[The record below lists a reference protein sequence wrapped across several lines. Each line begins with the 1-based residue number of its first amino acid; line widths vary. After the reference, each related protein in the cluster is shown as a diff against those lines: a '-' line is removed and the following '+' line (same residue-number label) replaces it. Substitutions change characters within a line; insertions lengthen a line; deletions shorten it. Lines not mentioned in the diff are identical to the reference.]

1 MQLEIYKPTSGHPL
15 PPVEWN
21 FSEIKQWLS
30 DGLDQYKGR
39 VYDENQIT
47 QAKKDAAALR
57 KLKEAIDGRRKEVK
71 AFYSAPYDAFC
82 AQAKEL
88 TSMIDVQVE
97 EISAQVKAYESA
109 RKEEKQEKIK
119 ELYGTLIGNLAALVP
134 YERLHNPKWLNVT
147 TTMATITD
155 ELGRKIDKIMAGLAS
170 IDTLGLEADIAQQVK
185 GVFLKDF
192 DLAAA
197 LSEKDRIIRRREELE
212 RFKAEQDRRRVVD
225 AGTPGAFDGLRPGD
239 VVRFGGPG
247 CVEAAT
253 DTRTPACSENA
264 HAGRHSGNTGA
275 EKMHTITFRIC
286 VTSAQLQGLGDYMK
300 ANGIRPE
307 RV

>member
-1 MQLEIYKPTSGHPL
+1 MEIQIYEPTNGQPL
-15 PPVEWN
+15 PAVKWN
-21 FSEIKQWLS
+21 YPEVKAWLE
-30 DGLDQYKGR
+30 DGLAAYKGR
-39 VYDENQIT
+39 VYTEETIG
-47 QAKKDAAALR
+47 QAKKDRANLN
-57 KLKEAIDGRRKEVK
+57 KLADAIAVKRREMK
-71 AFYSAPYDAFC
+71 AMYLQPYENFEE
-82 AQAKEL
+82 QAKEL
-88 TSMIDVQVE
+88 EGMVKEQSAEID
-97 EISAQVKAYESA
+97 AQVKAYESA

-155 ELGRKIDKIMAGLAS
+155 ELGRKIDKIEAGLAS
-170 IDTLGLEADIAQQVK
+170 IDNLGLEADIAQQVK

-197 LSEKDRIIRRREELE
+197 LSEKDRIIRQREELE
-212 RFKAEQDRRRVVD
+212 RFKVEQDRRRVVD
-225 AGTPGAFDGLRPGD
+225 AGTPGVFDGLRPGD

-247 CVEAAT
+247 CAESAT
-253 DTRTPACSENA
+253 DTRTPACSKNA
-264 HAGRHSGNTGA
+264 PAARRSGNTGA

>member
-30 DGLDQYKGR
+30 DGLEQYKGR
-39 VYDENQIT
+39 VYDESQIT

-71 AFYSAPYDAFC
+71 VFYIAPYEKFC
-82 AQAKEL
+82 DQAKEL
-88 TSMIDVQVE
+88 TSMIDIQVE
-97 EISAQVKAYESA
+97 EISAQVKAYETA

-119 ELYGTLIGNLAALVP
+119 ELYGALIGNLAGLVP

-147 TTMATITD
+147 TTMTSITD

-170 IDTLGLEADIAQQVK
+170 IDTLGLDADIAQQVK
-185 GVFLKDF
+185 GVFLQDF

-197 LSEKDRIIRRREELE
+197 LSEKDRIIRQREELE
-212 RFKAEQDRRRVVD
+212 RLKASCVLESAAQAVERRDGIR
-225 AGTPGAFDGLRPGD
+225 TLEPG
-239 VVRFGGPG
+239 
-247 CVEAAT
+247 
-253 DTRTPACSENA
+253 ENA
-264 HAGRHSGNTGA
+264 PAARQSGDSGH
-275 EKMHTITFRIC
+275 EKIHVITFRIR
-286 VTSAQLQGLGDYMK
+286 VTGAQLQGLGDYMK

>member
-1 MQLEIYKPTSGHPL
+1 MEIEIYSPTSGQPL
-15 PPVEWN
+15 PAVKWN
-21 FSEIKQWLS
+21 YPEVKKWLE
-30 DGLDQYKGR
+30 DGLAAYKGR
-39 VYDENQIT
+39 VYTEDTIT
-47 QAKKDAAALR
+47 QAKKDRAGLN
-57 KLKEAIDGRRKEVK
+57 KLADAIAGKRREMK
-71 AFYSAPYDAFC
+71 AMYLHPYEEFE

-88 TSMIDVQVE
+88 EGMVKAQSAEID
-97 EISAQVKAYESA
+97 AQVKAYEAA
-109 RKEEKQEKIK
+109 RKEEKLAQIK
-119 ELYGTLIGNLAALVP
+119 ELYGAMIGNLAALVP

-147 TTMATITD
+147 TSMGAITD
-155 ELGRKIDKIMAGLAS
+155 ELGRKIDRIMAGLAS
-170 IDTLGLEADIAQQVK
+170 IDTLGIEADIAQQVK

-197 LSEKDRIIRRREELE
+197 LAEKERIIRQREELE
-212 RFKAEQDRRRVVD
+212 RVKAEQERRRVVD

-253 DTRTPACSENA
+253 DTRTPISPENA
-264 HAGRHSGNTGA
+264 ATAIPGA
-275 EKMHTITFRIC
+275 DSSNEKLLVVTFRIR
-286 VTSAQLQGLGDYMK
+286 VTGSQLKGLGDYMR